1 MFSVNFLSLC
11 ILSLSLAVFDLS
23 LAVISFVATLHS
35 CSQAVSRSFVICP
48 SFLSLFVFSR
58 RYLAWLCLFPLLYHK
73 FSVTHFLLIRIS
85 LYHFLSLLHMMSLFL
100 LLPYIYFKS
109 FVSLSFVVLGVH
121 FLLKPQSNFY
131 LPLISCSS
139 VFLNLHLSTSFHIS
153 LNPTLS

>member
-1 MFSVNFLSLC
+1 M
-11 ILSLSLAVFDLS
+11 
-23 LAVISFVATLHS
+23 ISFVATLHS

-58 RYLAWLCLFPLLYHK
+58 RYLAWLCLFPLLYHN
-73 FSVTHFLLIRIS
+73 FSVTHFLFIRIS
-85 LYHFLSLLHMMSLFL
+85 LYHFLPLLHMMSLFL

-109 FVSLSFVVLGVH
+109 FVSLSFVSLSFVVLGVH
-121 FLLKPQSNFY
+121 FLLTPQSNFY

-139 VFLNLHLSTSFHIS
+139 VFLNLHLSISFHVS